1 MSNSMAVQHGDFVC
15 QNIHLESHELFS
27 QLMTITSL
35 VKEGP
40 KRGLF
45 LSCVNIGEDTLRVWR
60 DWLAERAACNAQSTE
75 QGEEEEH
82 RNRLLFADTA
92 KHVGLR
98 MRVKERT
105 DGPAPVLLG
114 RDEDAPVSYIL
125 EYEGTS
131 SKSGDMCPAHG
142 TQNW

>member
-1 MSNSMAVQHGDFVC
+1 MAAEHGDFVS

-60 DWLAERAACNAQSTE
+60 DWLAERAGCNTTQTKAD
-75 QGEEEEH
+75 EEEEFT
-82 RNRLLFADTA
+82 NRLLFADTA

-105 DGPAPVLLG
+105 DGAAPVLLR
-114 RDEDAPVSYIL
+114 RDEDVPVSYIL
-125 EYEGTS
+125 EYEG
-131 SKSGDMCPAHG
+131 KSYVLPVLGDMPY
-142 TQNW
+142 